1 MKTNLV
7 EFPDLLYYATS
18 VGYGWNEARDIL
30 VEACVVPMYEIA
42 TREFELEYLDE
53 YINQD
58 SEAYKIVEGFMKKN
72 NVTEITVINS

>member
-30 VEACVVPMYEIA
+30 VEACVVPMY
-42 TREFELEYLDE
+42 
-53 YINQD
+53 
-58 SEAYKIVEGFMKKN
+58 
-72 NVTEITVINS
+72 